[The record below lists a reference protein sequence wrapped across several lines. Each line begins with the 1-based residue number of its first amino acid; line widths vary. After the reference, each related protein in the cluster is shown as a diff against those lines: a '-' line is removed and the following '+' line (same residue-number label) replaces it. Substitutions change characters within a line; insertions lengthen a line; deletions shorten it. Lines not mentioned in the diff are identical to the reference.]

1 MCRQL
6 GIYATVQA
14 VCRMVDGGTGRVSI
28 SFGISFKVGI
38 SASLLLQQFILRRRG
53 KFIPIFVRIPLH
65 TNIFG
70 CSNKK
75 SDECHTLQCITTSRM
90 MNGIEL
96 KNERQESWE
105 RCSVH
110 LHSEIGTTP

>member
-1 MCRQL
+1 MPLCKQFV
-6 GIYATVQA
+6 GWWTV
-14 VCRMVDGGTGRVSI
+14 VPVEYLSLLV
-28 SFGISFKVGI
+28 FLGI

-70 CSNKK
+70 CSNKQ
-75 SDECHTLQCITTSRM
+75 SDECHTLQCITASRM

-96 KNERQESWE
+96 
-105 RCSVH
+105 
-110 LHSEIGTTP
+110 